1 MKVQTKA
8 GCLYQ
13 LLVPALV
20 VMHYAQWNELVWWF
34 RDPLE
39 ESGRT
44 LRMRERQKGR
54 PMRDMKRLLR
64 NALVVC
70 LFPAVSGIG
79 TSAQTPKAMTIQATA
94 MGTSTQMGRLYQV
107 NIYIQQYSTPEERQ
121 LLIKAFKTKGQ
132 DGLIDVL
139 QDLKPKGRVR
149 FASGGVGNDV
159 KYIMEL
165 PPEKGARRLRL
176 VTDRNLA
183 FGELYHG
190 TRSRE
195 HSVGAIELVLTPD
208 GKGSGT
214 VLPACRITVD
224 KKKQQVE
231 IETYQNPWKL
241 SNFIISN
248 D

>member
-1 MKVQTKA
+1 MKVRMSVIRSV
-8 GCLYQ
+8 LIVS
-13 LLVPALV
+13 LLA
-20 VMHYAQWNELVWWF
+20 
-34 RDPLE
+34 
-39 ESGRT
+39 T
-44 LRMRERQKGR
+44 L
-54 PMRDMKRLLR
+54 
-64 NALVVC
+64 A
-70 LFPAVSGIG
+70 
-79 TSAQTPKAMTIQATA
+79 SAQAQKSMTIQATA
-94 MGTSTQMGRLYQV
+94 MGTSTQLGKIYNV
-107 NIYIQQYSTPEERQ
+107 NIIIQQYSTAEERQ
-121 LLIKAFKTKGQ
+121 LLINAFKSKGQ

-139 QDLKPKGRVR
+139 EDLKPKGRVR

-165 PPEKGARRLRL
+165 PSEKGIRHLRL
-176 VTDRNLA
+176 VTDRNIA

-195 HSVGAIELVLTPD
+195 HSVGAIELVLTSD

-214 VLPACRITVD
+214 VLPACRLTVD

-241 SNFIISN
+241 TNLMISN

>member
-1 MKVQTKA
+1 MRANLKA
-8 GCLYQ
+8 LKSSNGLTETMSRG
-13 LLVPALV
+13 AIS
-20 VMHYAQWNELVWWF
+20 A
-34 RDPLE
+34 
-39 ESGRT
+39 S
-44 LRMRERQKGR
+44 RERQEETN
-54 PMRDMKRLLR
+54 MKALKSLLR
-64 NALVVC
+64 SVLVVS
-70 LFPAVSGIG
+70 LFTTLASVG
-79 TSAQTPKAMTIQATA
+79 TSAQAQKSMTIQATA
-94 MGTSTQMGRLYQV
+94 MGTSTQMGKIYSV
-107 NIYIQQYSTPEERQ
+107 NIIIQQYSTPEERQ
-121 LLIKAFKTKGQ
+121 LLINAFKSKGQ

-139 QDLKPKGRVR
+139 EDLKPKGRVR

-165 PPEKGARRLRL
+165 PSEKGVRRLRL
-176 VTDRNLA
+176 VTDRNIA

-195 HSVGAIELVLTPD
+195 HSVGAIELILTPD

-214 VLPACRITVD
+214 VLPACRLTVD

-241 SNFIISN
+241 EHLMISN

>member
-1 MKVQTKA
+1 MTDAK
-8 GCLYQ
+8 
-13 LLVPALV
+13 
-20 VMHYAQWNELVWWF
+20 
-34 RDPLE
+34 
-39 ESGRT
+39 
-44 LRMRERQKGR
+44 RQKEMYMQE
-54 PMRDMKRLLR
+54 MRKVLGT
-64 NALVVC
+64 AVVVC
-70 LFPAVSGIG
+70 LLPGLAS
-79 TSAQTPKAMTIQATA
+79 TRMAAQAQKSMTIQATA
-94 MGTSTQMGRLYQV
+94 MGTSTQLGKIYNV

-121 LLIKAFKTKGQ
+121 LLINAFKTKGQ

-139 QDLKPKGRVR
+139 EDLKPKGRVR

-165 PPEKGARRLRL
+165 PSEKGVRRLRL
-176 VTDRNLA
+176 VTDRNIA

-195 HSVGAIELVLTPD
+195 HSVGAIELILTPD

-214 VLPACRITVD
+214 VLPACRLTVD

-241 SNFIISN
+241 EHLMISI

>member
-1 MKVQTKA
+1 MS
-8 GCLYQ
+8 Y
-13 LLVPALV
+13 
-20 VMHYAQWNELVWWF
+20 
-34 RDPLE
+34 
-39 ESGRT
+39 
-44 LRMRERQKGR
+44 
-54 PMRDMKRLLR
+54 MKRLLHR
-64 NALVVC
+64 VSVVCVLAALV
-70 LFPAVSGIG
+70 GIG
-79 TSAQTPKAMTIQATA
+79 TSVQAQKSMTIQATA
-94 MGTSTQMGRLYQV
+94 MGTSTQMGKLYSV

-139 QDLKPKGRVR
+139 EDLKPKGRVR

-165 PPEKGARRLRL
+165 PAEKGARRLRL

-195 HSVGAIELVLTPD
+195 HSVGAIELLLTPD

-214 VLPACRITVD
+214 VLPACRLTVD
-224 KKKQQVE
+224 KKKQQIE
-231 IETYQNPWKL
+231 AETYQNPWKL
-241 SNFIISN
+241 TNLIISN